1 MNHNSERII
10 LMKEKKELIRE
21 AAVKVIAQEG
31 FYNTKTFKIA
41 EEAGVAVGTIYNY
54 FDSKD
59 QILEYIFNVEFTK
72 RINLLKELKNK
83 KMPIKEKLK
92 IFIEKHFKEIKEN
105 LDTAQILVREKEF
118 PKSSEFSAILNYLN
132 EIPLLMEDMLDKAV
146 KNGEIKNQNT
156 AITAGLIFGALQGVV
171 EKALR
176 TNDIK
181 LLDTADQEVI
191 RFIEEG
197 V

>member
-1 MNHNSERII
+1 
-10 LMKEKKELIRE
+10 MKGKKELIRE

-31 FYNTKTFKIA
+31 FYNTKIFKIA

-72 RINLLKELKNK
+72 RINLLEELKNK
-83 KMPIKEKLK
+83 KMSIKKKLK

-181 LLDTADQEVI
+181 LLDAADQEVI

>member
-1 MNHNSERII
+1 
-10 LMKEKKELIRE
+10 MKEKKELIRE

-31 FYNTKTFKIA
+31 FYNTKIFKIA

-72 RINLLKELKNK
+72 RINLLEELKNK
-83 KMPIKEKLK
+83 KMSIKNKLK

-181 LLDTADQEVI
+181 LLDAADQEVI